1 MAGIEIVSN
10 RKTKEA
16 APEIGNALTIRMR
29 KLGLSANISRLNSF
43 GRVIRIAPPI
53 TITDEELALGLSI
66 LEEALRTTPGTM
78 PMKT

>member
-1 MAGIEIVSN
+1 
-10 RKTKEA
+10 
-16 APEIGNALTIRMR
+16 
-29 KLGLSANISRLNSF
+29 LNSF